1 MASADRLTPPPPAV
15 VQRCDGMDGLGP
27 SIYLIDGCMHAWMDG
42 VPSYT
47 TCEGAV
53 DHAGPH
59 VRHDSRFTARP
70 SSPPGTYSI
79 SSSSR
84 CSELLAVGPC
94 QWHYRHRGGVDNMPS
109 DNNATYNAATP
120 PACVSSVSS
129 QLLTA
134 TQREM
139 KALKAAWTSSEP
151 HPIPALT
158 PRPYS
163 HADRN
168 RQQPDHP
175 QQCDMLRCYCLHYWI
190 SSKVPYN

>member
-1 MASADRLTPPPPAV
+1 
-15 VQRCDGMDGLGP
+15 
-27 SIYLIDGCMHAWMDG
+27 
-42 VPSYT
+42 
-47 TCEGAV
+47 
-53 DHAGPH
+53 
-59 VRHDSRFTARP
+59 
-70 SSPPGTYSI
+70 
-79 SSSSR
+79 
-84 CSELLAVGPC
+84 
-94 QWHYRHRGGVDNMPS
+94 MPS

-129 QLLTA
+129 QLLTT

-168 RQQPDHP
+168 RQQPTCCGATASIIGLAQRFHI
-175 QQCDMLRCYCLHYWI
+175 I
-190 SSKVPYN
+190 S